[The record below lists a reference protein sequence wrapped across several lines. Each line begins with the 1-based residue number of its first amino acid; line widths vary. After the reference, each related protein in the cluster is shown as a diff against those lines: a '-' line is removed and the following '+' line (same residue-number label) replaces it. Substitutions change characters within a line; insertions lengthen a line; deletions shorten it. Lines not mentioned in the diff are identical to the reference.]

1 METMENLMIQLHV
14 WPMVVLAFLIALDI
28 AVISMQKDDRKLKKY
43 LRIQATA
50 WTTLMSM
57 IVFTGATVMAYL
69 HIDFSVKIVLMIV
82 ASVALSSLE
91 LRRHYVI
98 KRSRPGSES
107 FRDVRKKVF
116 RCYLFQLF
124 WILMIGGLAPQ
135 MS

>member
-1 METMENLMIQLHV
+1 
-14 WPMVVLAFLIALDI
+14 
-28 AVISMQKDDRKLKKY
+28 
-43 LRIQATA
+43 
-50 WTTLMSM
+50 M